1 MNPAEIRELVLLGID
16 FAVVYVVVYYLL
28 KWSIQTR
35 SFTMVRGLF
44 VVFSV
49 YFVSMILELPTLSW
63 ILKGF
68 FLPFVLVLVVVFQTE
83 IRRFLDQLGRP
94 DRLFKSLPI
103 SEGRRTK
110 IIQSLLKSMTF
121 LSTERI
127 GALIVIEQS
136 TNLGD
141 YVESGMYI
149 DSEISSDLITTLFW
163 EGTPTHDGAIIIR
176 GDRIVSAGCLLPL
189 TDTPLSD
196 RRLGTRHR
204 AAMGL
209 SEVTDAVVFVVS
221 EEQGIISIAEHG
233 ELKRHQTRESLEERL
248 FQLYREDS
256 VQSNI
261 NADVDS
267 SVLGKAG

>member
-1 MNPAEIRELVLLGID
+1 MTPDNIRDFILLGID
-16 FAVVYVVVYYLL
+16 FIVVYVVVYYLL

-35 SFTMVRGLF
+35 SFTMVKGLF

-49 YFVSMILELPTLSW
+49 YFLSMMLELPTITW
-63 ILKGF
+63 ILNGF
-68 FLPFVLVLVVVFQTE
+68 FIPFVLVLVVVFQNE

-103 SEGRRTK
+103 AESRRTK
-110 IIQSLLKSMTF
+110 IIGSFLKAMSLLSSEK
-121 LSTERI
+121 I

-136 TNLGD
+136 THLGD
-141 YVESGMYI
+141 YVETGIFI

-221 EEQGIISIAEHG
+221 EEQGVISIAEHG
-233 ELKRHQTRESLEERL
+233 ELNRHQTKESLEERL
-248 FQLYREDS
+248 LQIYDDES

-261 NADVDS
+261 NAEVDS